1 MKKIRNAVIAFVL
14 AAASVTCYAEDA
26 AYYFKNRA
34 GTTILTAGVNLGS
47 LEHAADITVSVY
59 DQDQNLQFVQVI
71 TAGTDGKAEISFY
84 NDGKSG
90 SYTCYFATADGKVET
105 VTLSDFYG
113 NDYWQDFIKK
123 VNDAVAAKNAGEIKT
138 LFEENRDALG
148 ADTALYG
155 QLTDQDAVFSVM
167 LSDITGTLSSQ
178 DDFLKSFYRSVF
190 VQFLNENKTADAVKT
205 IYDINK
211 TLSALNLKL
220 PEAAEGG
227 ELLLKLSDPTK
238 TALFKSIAEKGAKT
252 PKELE
257 NAFYQGFLL
266 DVIRCAQNYNE
277 VSEVIGAYQKAG
289 ALTVQTA
296 GKSNTVLSTVY
307 KAMRGKGYQSFSA
320 VESGFSEELKKAENT
335 KTPAGGGGGGG
346 GGSSS
351 GYEITAPVQNT
362 NNDQQNQ
369 NQNAQNQDAHTAPMY
384 FSDIEDSKW
393 ALTAINYLY
402 EKGII
407 SGDGDGTFAPSRG
420 VTRPEMAKMLVTLA
434 EYAPSENGVPF
445 YDVAADAWYRPYV
458 AAAYENGVISGY
470 EDGSFGVQEGI
481 TRQEAAALIYR
492 MIRRAEKAEPAKN
505 PTLFSDDGT
514 IAEWAKEAV
523 YTLSKLGIISGR
535 TAEIFSPS
543 EKLTRAEAAMLLYLA
558 RDYVK

>member
-1 MKKIRNAVIAFVL
+1 M
-14 AAASVTCYAEDA
+14 
-26 AYYFKNRA
+26 
-34 GTTILTAGVNLGS
+34 
-47 LEHAADITVSVY
+47 
-59 DQDQNLQFVQVI
+59 
-71 TAGTDGKAEISFY
+71 
-84 NDGKSG
+84 
-90 SYTCYFATADGKVET
+90 
-105 VTLSDFYG
+105 
-113 NDYWQDFIKK
+113 
-123 VNDAVAAKNAGEIKT
+123 
-138 LFEENRDALG
+138 ALH
-148 ADTALYG
+148 
-155 QLTDQDAVFSVM
+155 
-167 LSDITGTLSSQ
+167 
-178 DDFLKSFYRSVF
+178 RHR
-190 VQFLNENKTADAVKT
+190 
-205 IYDINK
+205 
-211 TLSALNLKL
+211 
-220 PEAAEGG
+220 P
-227 ELLLKLSDPTK
+227 
-238 TALFKSIAEKGAKT
+238 AEKGHTAEDLSACGT
-252 PKELE
+252 LGSGCCGESPVT
-257 NAFYQGFLL
+257 
-266 DVIRCAQNYNE
+266 VICNRMEC
-277 VSEVIGAYQKAG
+277 
-289 ALTVQTA
+289 
-296 GKSNTVLSTVY
+296 
-307 KAMRGKGYQSFSA
+307 YQSFSA

-362 NNDQQNQ
+362 NHDQQNQ
-369 NQNAQNQDAHTAPMY
+369 NQNAQNQGAHTAPMY

-393 ALTAINYLY
+393 ALNAINYLY

-492 MIRRAEKAEPAKN
+492 MIQRAEKAEPAKN
-505 PTLFSDDGT
+505 PTLFSDDGA